1 MSTRLTIAVD
11 LMSGDL
17 GPRSALP
24 AALIFAHE
32 NPDVSLLLVGDQDTC
47 PAELPENTQWIVA
60 SQIVT
65 MDDRPVQALRHKQD
79 SSMWH
84 AISAVSDGRAD
95 ACVSAGNTGALM
107 AMGKF
112 LLKTFPGI
120 DRPAICKAVPTSKG
134 ACIVLDLGANVD
146 CRSEQ
151 LEQFALMGSVL
162 AQTTLAQDGDTGPT
176 VGLLNIGSEE
186 VKGSEQIRFAASLL
200 EANPHINY
208 HGFIEG
214 DDIFAGVVDVVV
226 CDGFVGNVALK
237 VSEGVAKLLSD
248 YLIESMS
255 GSWFGRL
262 SGQIAK
268 PLLRKWHRKFDPAR
282 YNGASFLGLQG
293 VVVKSHGSA
302 DEKGFGYALEV
313 AKDQAFNEIP
323 NKINQQVADGLLS

>member
-1 MSTRLTIAVD
+1 LSTRLTIAVD

-24 AALIFAHE
+24 AALTFAQA
-32 NPDVSLLLVGDQDTC
+32 NPDTSLLLVGDSSLI
-47 PAELPENTQWIVA
+47 PAQLPVNTQWIST

-65 MDDRPVQALRHKQD
+65 MEDRPAQALRHKQD

-84 AISAVSDGRAD
+84 SIVAVADGRAD

-112 LLKTFPGI
+112 QLKTFPGI

-134 ACIVLDLGANVD
+134 SCVVLDLGANVD
-146 CRSEQ
+146 CSSEQ
-151 LEQFALMGSVL
+151 LVQFALMGSVL
-162 AQTTLAQDGDTGPT
+162 ASTSGVLSPS

-186 VKGSEQIRFAASLL
+186 VKGNEQIRFAASLL
-200 EANPHINY
+200 DANEQINY
-208 HGFIEG
+208 QGYVEG
-214 DDIFAGVVDVVV
+214 DGIFSGAVDVVV

-237 VSEGVAKLLSD
+237 VSEGVARLLTD
-248 YLIESMS
+248 YLIDAM
-255 GSWFGRL
+255 GASWFGRL

-268 PLLRKWHRKFDPAR
+268 PLLRKWHMKFDPAR

-302 DEKGFGYALEV
+302 DEKGFGCALAV
-313 AKDQAFNEIP
+313 ARDQAFNEIP
-323 NKINQQVADGLLS
+323 QKINQQLADCLL

>member
-24 AALIFAHE
+24 AALTFAQA
-32 NPDVSLLLVGDQDTC
+32 NPDTSLLLVGDSSLI
-47 PAELPENTQWIVA
+47 PAQLPVNTQWIST

-65 MDDRPVQALRHKQD
+65 MEDRPAQALRHKQD

-84 AISAVSDGRAD
+84 SIVAVADGRAD

-112 LLKTFPGI
+112 QLKTFPGI

-134 ACIVLDLGANVD
+134 SCVVLDLGANVD
-146 CRSEQ
+146 CSSEQ
-151 LEQFALMGSVL
+151 LVQFALMGSVL
-162 AQTTLAQDGDTGPT
+162 ASTSGVLSPS

-186 VKGSEQIRFAASLL
+186 VKGNEQIRFAASLL
-200 EANPHINY
+200 DANEQINY
-208 HGFIEG
+208 QGYVEG
-214 DDIFAGVVDVVV
+214 DGIFSGAVDVVV

-237 VSEGVAKLLSD
+237 VSEGVARLLTD
-248 YLIESMS
+248 YLIDAM
-255 GSWFGRL
+255 GASWFGRL

-268 PLLRKWHRKFDPAR
+268 PLLRKWHMKFDPAR

-302 DEKGFGYALEV
+302 DEKGFGCALAV
-313 AKDQAFNEIP
+313 ARDQAFNEIP
-323 NKINQQVADGLLS
+323 QKINQQLADCLL

>member
-24 AALIFAHE
+24 AALTFAQ
-32 NPDVSLLLVGDQDTC
+32 NNSDTSFLLVGDPSHI
-47 PAELPENTQWIVA
+47 PAQLPVNAQWIST
-60 SQIVT
+60 SQVVT
-65 MDDRPVQALRHKQD
+65 MEDRPAQALRKKQD

-84 AISAVSDGRAD
+84 SIIAVAEGRAD

-134 ACIVLDLGANVD
+134 SCVVLDLGANVD

-151 LEQFALMGSVL
+151 LVQFALMGSVL
-162 AQTTLAQDGDTGPT
+162 ASTAGVLSPS

-186 VKGSEQIRFAASLL
+186 VKGNEQIRFAASLL
-200 EANPHINY
+200 DANDQINY
-208 HGFIEG
+208 QGYVEG
-214 DDIFAGVVDVVV
+214 DGIFSGDVDVVV

-237 VSEGVAKLLSD
+237 VSEGVARLLSD
-248 YLIESMS
+248 YLVDAM
-255 GSWFGRL
+255 GASWFGRL

-268 PLLRKWHRKFDPAR
+268 PLFRKWHMKFDPAR

-302 DEKGFGYALEV
+302 DEKGFGYALAV
-313 AKDQAFNEIP
+313 ARDQALNEIP
-323 NKINQQVADGLLS
+323 QKINQQLADCQL